1 MLRNEKGKRFMD
13 CDRYPM
19 KELENR
25 DVVARAEFAE
35 KEVRL
40 DLSGCDK
47 AYLERECPNIARMA
61 RDNPDKPLLIRPVA
75 SFLHGRACRCA
86 PTAPR
91 TSRAS
96 MPAARSPAGCT
107 GANRLAGSA
116 LTETVVFGAIA
127 GKNAAEYARRRDA
140 DTPETAAAAGR
151 VLSTYPELGTDPLRD
166 LRDDLRETMQKDA
179 SVIRTKEGME
189 QALGEIDKI
198 KAALRERRPASLA
211 EWNELRNMLLT
222 AEGVTRAALERKES
236 LGAHCRAD

>member
-1 MLRNEKGKRFMD
+1 M
-13 CDRYPM
+13 
-19 KELENR
+19 
-25 DVVARAEFAE
+25 
-35 KEVRL
+35 RL

-75 SFLHGRACRCA
+75 HFFMGGVPLRTDCTTDVAGLYACGEVTGGLH
-86 PTAPR
+86 
-91 TSRAS
+91 
-96 MPAARSPAGCT
+96 

-127 GKNAAEYARRRDA
+127 GKNAAEYA
-140 DTPETAAAAGR
+140 AA
-151 VLSTYPELGTDPLRD
+151 
-166 LRDDLRETMQKDA
+166 DDLRETMQKDA

-222 AEGVTRAALERKES
+222 AESVTRAALERKES

>member
-1 MLRNEKGKRFMD
+1 MGGVPLRTD
-13 CDRYPM
+13 CST
-19 KELENR
+19 
-25 DVVARAEFAE
+25 DVAGLYACG
-35 KEVRL
+35 EVT
-40 DLSGCDK
+40 GG
-47 AYLERECPNIARMA
+47 
-61 RDNPDKPLLIRPVA
+61 
-75 SFLHGRACRCA
+75 LH
-86 PTAPR
+86 
-91 TSRAS
+91 
-96 MPAARSPAGCT
+96 

-127 GKNAAEYARRRDA
+127 GKTAAEYAAADA

-222 AEGVTRAALERKES
+222 AESVTRAALERKES